1 MSERSLKVGY
11 LLDWLKNQPVIAC
24 RVDSGFVGQIL
35 TIPTQEMLN
44 EFPEAYF
51 VGSNDMPPSMPMP
64 GYIEVSVR
72 GKVGFDLRN
81 ISDLQNWKVIVDG
94 GLPQPIPEDTGILE
108 LYPQAT
114 MVTFL
119 SGSGEKLIFKL
130 FYEEKPPVFKIFL
143 VLR

>member
-1 MSERSLKVGY
+1 VGY

>member
-1 MSERSLKVGY
+1 MGY